1 MAGRRLADSGI
12 VWARKRERWR
22 EDAPYKAPL
31 PRLDPPLSREEWI
44 ERIER
49 IRFEE
54 ADLLCPTCGSTTPKV
69 VERKACVMCSRT
81 LPLAAF
87 DRHRTSADG
96 RDSRCKECRSEANK
110 RDAKRRRARLAVA
123 S

>member
-1 MAGRRLADSGI
+1 MGWPNG
-12 VWARKRERWR
+12 ERWR
-22 EDAPYKAPL
+22 YDSAFKAPL

-44 ERIER
+44 ERINR

-54 ADLLCPTCGSTTPKV
+54 AGTICRECGSTTPKV

-87 DRHRTSADG
+87 DRHRTSVDG

-110 RDAKRRRARLAVA
+110 RDAKRRRMRLVLGRSA
-123 S
+123 